1 MESLK
6 IKATKYTPDV
16 SFNAES
22 NVLELKGECYPEN
35 IAEFSEPLFSWLE
48 EYLPLLGTQAVIV
61 NIDLNYF
68 NSSTSKMLLNFF
80 DRLETEV
87 TNNARNISVNWIY
100 DPENDSAEEYGEEF
114 QEDLEALSFN
124 LVTKEDF

>member
-1 MESLK
+1 MENLK
-6 IKATKYTPDV
+6 IKATRYTPEI
-16 SFNAES
+16 SFNAET

-48 EYLPLLGTQAVIV
+48 DYLSFLGNQAVIV
-61 NIDLNYF
+61 NVDLNYF

-80 DRLETEV
+80 DKLEAEV
-87 TNNARNISVNWIY
+87 ANGKNISVNWIY

-114 QEDLEALSFN
+114 QEDLESLSFN
-124 LVTKEDF
+124 LVKKEE